1 MQQCTDAPILISY
14 LSHLVKVTKLFSR
27 FWVIVFRISC
37 DKVIFLP
44 ILFPCMQ
51 RNEEVARRAAENPP
65 VKCRNC
71 VTIITRTSERGSNGE
86 LGNPDPSDIGDD
98 AERKMCLISQA
109 AFFPRDVSIQAQYQ
123 NKRERK
129 KPAIFHHQKKKTHNE
144 CNEAQF

>member
-1 MQQCTDAPILISY
+1 MNVQQCTDAPILISY

-51 RNEEVARRAAENPP
+51 RIEEVARRAAGNPP

-71 VTIITRTSERGSNGE
+71 VTIIARTSEHGTNGDGLGGTRKPGPKRYRRRRGTENVSDLTSCFLSTRCQHSGSVSKQARKE
-86 LGNPDPSDIGDD
+86 KAGN
-98 AERKMCLISQA
+98 IS
-109 AFFPRDVSIQAQYQ
+109 PP
-123 NKRERK
+123 E
-129 KPAIFHHQKKKTHNE
+129 KTHK
-144 CNEAQF
+144 Q